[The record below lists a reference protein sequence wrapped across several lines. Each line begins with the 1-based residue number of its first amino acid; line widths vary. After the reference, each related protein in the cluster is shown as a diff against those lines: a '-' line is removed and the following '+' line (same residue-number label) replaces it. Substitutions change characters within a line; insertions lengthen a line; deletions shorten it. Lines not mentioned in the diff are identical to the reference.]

1 MRRIKEIQKK
11 CKEKERAQE
20 HSQPK
25 PVKALWKSQK
35 YENVESK
42 VKAKLQ
48 VGIYGGALELSRLG
62 LWLSHEGRWD
72 NGDRGV
78 LEPAGSGG
86 ISVLKHRGQMWQ
98 WGCE

>member
-20 HSQPK
+20 RSQPK

-48 VGIYGGALELSRLG
+48 VGIYGGALELFRPG
-62 LWLSHEGRWD
+62 VWLSHEGQWD
-72 NGDRGV
+72 NGDREV
-78 LEPAGSGG
+78 LEPAGFGG
-86 ISVLKHRGQMWQ
+86 ISLLKHSGQMWQ

>member
-20 HSQPK
+20 RSQPK

-48 VGIYGGALELSRLG
+48 VGICGGALELSRLG
-62 LWLSHEGRWD
+62 VWLSHEGWL
-72 NGDRGV
+72 G
-78 LEPAGSGG
+78 
-86 ISVLKHRGQMWQ
+86 
-98 WGCE
+98 

>member
-48 VGIYGGALELSRLG
+48 VGIYGGALELCR
-62 LWLSHEGRWD
+62 LSHEGRWD
-72 NGDRGV
+72 DGDRGV